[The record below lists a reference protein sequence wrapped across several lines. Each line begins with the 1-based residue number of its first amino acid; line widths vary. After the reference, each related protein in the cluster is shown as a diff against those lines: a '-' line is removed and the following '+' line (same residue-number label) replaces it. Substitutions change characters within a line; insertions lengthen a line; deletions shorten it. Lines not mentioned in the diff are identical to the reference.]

1 MLTCI
6 AEAGVEV
13 RPHTVSGPECPR
25 MASRDHVEFTRLFFC
40 PPPSTHTSFI
50 TTKCPFNT
58 VLMIEIGSVQINLSI
73 GREENPAR
81 RNTLVPLLRVP
92 IEIFDRIVRIL
103 VVYDKI
109 STSSLIERN
118 TKGTPKG
125 WHPLL
130 GVCAHIRCLLLESPY
145 LWAHIDLS
153 LHPRWID
160 LCIKRAH
167 PSPITIFFDNE
178 SLLHHLGCGCPNCA
192 DVDNDDERS
201 DPQMTSMIKAIQ
213 DNSVFSLAQLINI
226 MSALPCT
233 ERFEFRP
240 FTRAGPLAST
250 LQDAICSCSLRYL
263 PGLRSI
269 LYVIDPP
276 LWNDRVTGVSQLLQS
291 TPNITHLVLAGVE
304 LSLINLSLPS
314 LVRMEF
320 HEVQIKSPVEIFNF
334 LEQSPMIQHL
344 IFSVKYWRAHQS
356 ESLDY
361 QHTLN
366 LACLRECTLKVS
378 APLIVDHLRLLPP
391 PTDILEV
398 DVEFEVGDPPNSGAP
413 VLQRMLSLL
422 HLPKRDVSIFI
433 RWSEEAPTRV
443 YLSFAHPGKQIGH
456 VTHHWDVGLGSVYN
470 ALSDFTRIDVCEA
483 GEYPPRFFQ
492 DAAVEPRHKLLSVQH
507 VVLHSAAT
515 WNGTVGL
522 IGWLRARV
530 RVGSR
535 VCTVE
540 LHCCASSLI
549 CQCEQDIK
557 AGLEQLA
564 EKWRSEGVADEI
576 LVGKRRAQLLVR
588 S

>member
-1 MLTCI
+1 
-6 AEAGVEV
+6 
-13 RPHTVSGPECPR
+13 
-25 MASRDHVEFTRLFFC
+25 
-40 PPPSTHTSFI
+40 
-50 TTKCPFNT
+50 
-58 VLMIEIGSVQINLSI
+58 MIKIDSVQINLPI
-73 GREENPAR
+73 GQEENPAR

-92 IEIFDRIVRIL
+92 IEIFDRIIKIL
-103 VVYDKI
+103 VVYDKG

-130 GVCAHIRCLLLESPY
+130 GVCAHIRCLLLESPD

-167 PSPITIFFDNE
+167 PSPLTIFFDNE
-178 SLLHHLGCGCPNCA
+178 SVSHHLGCGCPDCTGA
-192 DVDNDDERS
+192 DDDDERS
-201 DPQMTSMIKAIQ
+201 DPQMTSIIKSIQ
-213 DNSVFSLAQLINI
+213 DDSVFSLAQLINI
-226 MSALPCT
+226 MTALPRT

-240 FTRAGPLAST
+240 FKRAGPLAFT
-250 LQDAICSCSLRYL
+250 LQDAIRSCPLRYL

-269 LYVIDPP
+269 LYFMDPP
-276 LWNDRVTGVSQLLQS
+276 LWNERVTRLSQLLQS

-304 LSLINLSLPS
+304 LSLSSLFLPS

-320 HEVQIKSPVEIFNF
+320 HQVQITSPVEIFNF

-344 IFSVKYWRAHQS
+344 ILSVKYYSHELQTPDNRHAV
-356 ESLDY
+356 
-361 QHTLN
+361 N
-366 LACLRECTLKVS
+366 LSCLRACTLKVFT
-378 APLIVDHLRLLPP
+378 PLIMDHLHVLPL
-391 PTDILEV
+391 PTDVLEV
-398 DVEFEVGDPPNSGAP
+398 YIVSAFRDPPNSGAP
-413 VLQRMLSLL
+413 VLQRMLGLL
-422 HLPKRDVSIFI
+422 NLPKRDAPIII
-433 RWSEEAPTRV
+433 RWSERAPTRAS
-443 YLSFAHPGKQIGH
+443 LSFAHPGKQIGNVIH
-456 VTHHWDVGLGSVYN
+456 RWDVSLGSVYN

-483 GEYPPRFFQ
+483 SEYPPRFFQ
-492 DAAVEPRHKLLSVQH
+492 DAAVEPRHKMLSVQH

-540 LHCCASSLI
+540 LHCCASSLF
-549 CQCEQDIK
+549 CQREQDVN

-564 EKWRSEGVADEI
+564 GKWWREGVADEI
-576 LVGKRRAQLLVR
+576 LVGKR
-588 S
+588 